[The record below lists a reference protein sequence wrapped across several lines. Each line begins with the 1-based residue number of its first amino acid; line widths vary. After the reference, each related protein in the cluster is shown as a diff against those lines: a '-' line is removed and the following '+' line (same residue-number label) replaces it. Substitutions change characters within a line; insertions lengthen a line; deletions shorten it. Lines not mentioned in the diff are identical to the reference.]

1 MRKWKIKWK
10 GAAALFLC
18 IAMVLGVFDGIPGM
32 EGVMTTEVYAKRGGT
47 ERLNLQQ
54 LQDRFP
60 DGKYWNHLVKN
71 QSQTGDALFGK
82 NDSFADS
89 VTDFPCHTHKTGAV
103 IYNGWYDCNNFDG
116 GLQCC
121 GFARRLAYL
130 VYGNSDWVH
139 GSKSSGS
146 LRSLKPGDVICY
158 RDADTYGNDHYVMVT
173 DVNGDYI
180 TVGEANAYGNCK
192 ISWGRKVNING
203 FYSAIVYSAPYELPR
218 GQVKSE
224 SPSISEQSGTAQQV
238 YTTETSF
245 GRRAVFKNPNGKK
258 ILRLGMML
266 LDANKNEINH
276 RDEGQS
282 AYGVGSRTR
291 SSYIWQGTDTD
302 FGMTLTP
309 GTQYYYKFYIQTE
322 EGLFYSPDYGV
333 KTRGDVV
340 PKKPSLSVDKTD
352 VATGEIVN
360 VSWQA
365 DSAAVNGYTVIVK
378 GTDGNSYSRTVDIQD
393 KNAASVS
400 LILPNAGNYQVT
412 AYAKGTKNSE
422 TAVLAKTLTAHAL
435 STVSF
440 VQNTENGE
448 ELLKTEQ
455 VAYGH
460 DATPPV
466 APKREG
472 YTFQGWDSNYRK
484 VTGNVKVTAKYT
496 INTYKISFQN
506 EDGAVLKEEKV
517 KYLESATPPENPTTD
532 KVGYTFMGWS
542 SNDYQNVKANA
553 VIKASFGWANEK
565 LPIVVTPVSCIY
577 GDGGYTLTYNMT
589 NYPNAKTSGRAIA
602 SLKTS
607 GGKLVA
613 TTESSAFTMAK
624 GATKSNQEIFIP
636 YEGAAASVDIVIV
649 DKFSTGIPISASKNV
664 AATKEWSNWS
674 TTKPDSSYTVE
685 SRTEYRYRDK
695 QTTTSTASSLNG
707 WTKYNTTWAWGNYG
721 NWSSWSR
728 NSYSSSDSRQVETR
742 SVTDSNA
749 YSVNN
754 YYYYRYYNSS
764 ARAYYYT
771 YSSSMGGTKYTF
783 SQADGSAPAMY
794 YYTSYNG
801 HAAYRLNNNN
811 GGRGVNFDNEVWF
824 LESTSNV
831 PATSHT
837 EWRYRDRGKNYTYYY
852 YKWGNWSGWQ
862 TGAVSN
868 SDSRQVETRTVY
880 RYKAKVEGEE
890 DNTGTV
896 RTVKGKVASEFSGKQ
911 ATLLVYKNEE
921 AADYNNE
928 YVGQT
933 TIGSD
938 GSYSFTFKTREEVS
952 AKTGDF
958 TIDLAIEGTSEP
970 VYLDTIKA
978 PLPVYTVNFADWD
991 GTILSTQQVT
1001 EGETA
1006 VLPENPTRVQ
1016 YHFTGWDTGT
1026 TNIHD
1031 NITLTAQYEKNQ
1043 YTVVWVDWSRKNFEI
1058 ADYYEG
1064 DELVVP
1070 SLGEVEG
1077 YELSGWMDD
1086 SGAMPTT
1093 VTGNMILTA
1102 EYKVKTYTVKFYDY
1116 DGQCLSTQ
1124 EVAYGRQASAPQVSQ
1139 KEGMSFVGWS
1149 SADYTCVKSDL
1160 ELYPNY
1166 IYLETAEMPTISV
1179 ASGAYD
1185 GTFRVK
1191 LSAENG
1197 AEIHYTTDGT
1207 VPNQYSTL
1215 YTEEIPIEKN
1225 TVLQA
1230 IACAGN
1236 KNSSSVQKAVYLI
1249 SETEDTDGILKIKRS
1264 TWNLLAGNTE
1274 QFEYTLYRSDGQNE
1288 VELYSLNEDVVSVDE
1303 NGKMSA
1309 NGVGS
1314 TQIFA
1319 ITSDYKYADYCTVN
1333 VTSDEVEVTGIK
1345 LDNSVYF
1352 VAPNEQTEIEA
1363 QVEPYNATHQ
1373 DINWTSSDSDVASVD
1388 EDGTVTAKE
1397 YGTAYLRGYSYT
1409 GNCYVDCAVVVA
1421 EPSVELNDTAIAVEK
1436 GKTYKE
1442 DVYTTG
1448 NLTQKFT
1455 WSSADQTIATVDQ
1468 NGLIKG
1474 IAEGQT
1480 TVSYTSEDGV
1490 YKKDLIVIVTEKDPE
1505 SREELQEEDVI
1516 LKQSKLTYTGKA
1528 IKPEVT
1534 VIHDNVELAEGT
1546 DYSVYY
1552 NNNVDAG
1559 TATIYVTGK
1568 DQYSGVVEK
1577 QFTIDPY
1584 NISQLTIGAISDQ
1597 IYSGAEIYPEVKV
1610 KNGKVTLSE
1619 EVDYHLTYSNNINA
1633 GTAKIKVDGI
1643 GNYTGNR
1650 TISFVIRKENTEK
1663 TDTEKTDTEKK
1674 DTEKDN
1680 SEKEDTGNKVLK
1692 KGATF
1697 TDQKTRA
1704 KYRVTSADSKK
1715 PSVEYVK
1722 TTNTKATSITIPQKV
1737 EKAGVMYTVTAV
1749 TDSAFKNNRK
1759 IQKVTIGN
1767 NVVTIGKYA
1776 FKGCTKLKKL
1786 SIGKN
1791 VTTIENQAFSGC
1803 TALTAVVIPEKVK
1816 KIGIQ
1821 AFCGDKKLKT
1831 ITIKTKK
1838 LTAKTVG
1845 KKAFSGIY
1853 AKAVVKV
1860 PKSKLNAYKKLLK
1873 SQGIGS
1879 KAVYKKI

>member
-1 MRKWKIKWK
+1 MRKSKIKWK
-10 GAAALFLC
+10 GIAALLLC

-32 EGVMTTEVYAKRGGT
+32 QGVMTTEVYAKRGGT

-54 LQDRFP
+54 LQARFP
-60 DGKYWNHLVKN
+60 NGKYWNHYVEN
-71 QSQTGDALFGK
+71 QSQTGDAIYGK
-82 NDSFADS
+82 DDSFADS
-89 VTDFPCHTHKTGAV
+89 VTDFPCHTHAKDAKV
-103 IYNGWYDCNNFDG
+103 QNGWYDCNNFDS

-130 VYGNSDWVH
+130 VYGNSDWVWDRA
-139 GSKSSGS
+139 GYSTN
-146 LRSLKPGDVICY
+146 LNNLKPGDVIRY
-158 RDADTYGNDHYVMVT
+158 SDAHTSRHYVMVT
-173 DVNGDYI
+173 DVNGNCI
-180 TVGEANAYGNCK
+180 KVGEANYGYNDHCR
-192 ISWGRKVNING
+192 IRWGRTIDTRS
-203 FYSAIVYSAPYELPR
+203 FYSVAVYSAPYELPR
-218 GQVKSE
+218 GQVKTE

-245 GRRAVFKNPNGKK
+245 SRRAVFKNPNGKK

-276 RDEGQS
+276 RDEGQN
-282 AYGVGSRTR
+282 AYGVGSRTKT
-291 SSYIWQGTDTD
+291 SYIWESTDAD
-302 FGMTLTP
+302 FGITLTP

-333 KTRGDVV
+333 KTLGDVV

-352 VATGEIVN
+352 VAAGDIVN

-365 DSAAVNGYTVIVK
+365 DSAAVNGYTVNVK
-378 GTDGNSYSRTVDIQD
+378 GTGGNSYTRTIDIQD
-393 KNAASVS
+393 KNASSVS
-400 LILPNAGNYQVT
+400 IILPKAGTYQVT

-422 TAVLAKTLTAHAL
+422 TAVLAKTLTAHAPL
-435 STVSF
+435 TVSF
-440 VQNTENGE
+440 VQNTDKGE
-448 ELLKTEQ
+448 EVLKTEE

-472 YTFQGWDSNYRK
+472 YTFQGWDSNYRN
-484 VTGNVKVTAKYT
+484 VTGDIKVTAKYT
-496 INTYKISFQN
+496 INTYKITFQN
-506 EDGAVLKEEKV
+506 EDGSVLKEEKV

-553 VIKASFGWANEK
+553 IIKASFGWANDK
-565 LPIVVTPVSCIY
+565 LPIVVTPVSCVY

-589 NYPNAKTSGRAIA
+589 NYPTAKTSGRAIA

-707 WTKYNTTWAWGNYG
+707 WTKYNTTWVWGNYG

-728 NSYSSSDSRQVETR
+728 NSYSGSDSRQVETR

-754 YYYYRYYNSS
+754 FYFYRYWNSS
-764 ARAYYYT
+764 AGKYYYT
-771 YSSSMGGTKYTF
+771 YSSSMGGTKYTY
-783 SQADGSAPAMY
+783 SESAGASMQY
-794 YYTSYNG
+794 YNTYSG
-801 HAAYRLNNNN
+801 HAAYRAS
-811 GGRGVNFDNEVWF
+811 GGCKKFGDELWF
-824 LESTSNV
+824 LESTTNV

-852 YKWGNWSGWQ
+852 YKWGDWSGWQ
-862 TGAVSN
+862 TGAVSG

-890 DNTGTV
+890 DNSGTV
-896 RTVKGKVASEFSGKQ
+896 RTVKGKVASKFSGKQ

-958 TIDLAIEGTSEP
+958 TIDLALEGASEP
-970 VYLDTIKA
+970 IYLDTIKA
-978 PLPVYTVNFADWD
+978 PLPVYTVNFTDWD

-1006 VLPENPTRVQ
+1006 VLPENPTREQ

-1031 NITLTAQYEKNQ
+1031 NLTLTAQYEKNQ
-1043 YTVVWVDWSRKNFEI
+1043 YTVIWVDWSRKNFEV
-1058 ADYYEG
+1058 ANYYEG

-1070 SLGEVEG
+1070 ALAEVEG
-1077 YELSGWMDD
+1077 YELSGWMDEN
-1086 SGAMPTT
+1086 GEMPTK
-1093 VTGNMILTA
+1093 VTDNMILTA
-1102 EYKVKTYTVKFYDY
+1102 EYTVKSYTVKFYDY
-1116 DGQCLSTQ
+1116 DGQCISTQ
-1124 EVAYGRQASAPQVSQ
+1124 DVAYGKSAAAPQTAQ

-1166 IYLETAEMPTISV
+1166 IYLETAEVPTISV

-1191 LSAENG
+1191 LSAADG
-1197 AEIHYTTDGT
+1197 TEIHYTTDGT
-1207 VPNQYSTL
+1207 TPNQYSTL

-1264 TWNLLAGNTE
+1264 TWNLLEGNTE
-1274 QFEYTLYRSDGQNE
+1274 QFEYTLYRSDGKNE

-1333 VTSDEVEVTGIK
+1333 VTSDEVEVTGIS
-1345 LDNSVYF
+1345 LENSVYF
-1352 VAPNEQTEIEA
+1352 IAPDETAEIEA

-1373 DINWTSSDSDVASVD
+1373 DINWTSSDSEIASVD
-1388 EDGTVTAKE
+1388 DDGTVTAKA
-1397 YGTAYLRGYSYT
+1397 YGTAYLRGYSHT

-1442 DVYTTG
+1442 SVYVTG

-1468 NGLIKG
+1468 DGVISG

-1480 TVSYTSEDGV
+1480 TVSYTSEDGT
-1490 YKKDLIVIVTEKDPE
+1490 YKKDLIVIVTEKDPD
-1505 SREELQEEDVI
+1505 SKEELQIEDVT
-1516 LKQSKLTYTGKA
+1516 LKQSKITYTGKA
-1528 IKPEVT
+1528 VKPEVT
-1534 VIHDNVELAEGT
+1534 VVHDGTRLVGGT

-1559 TATIYVTGK
+1559 TAAVYVTGK
-1568 DQYSGVVEK
+1568 GQYSGVVEQ
-1577 QFTIDPY
+1577 QFTILPY
-1584 NISQLTIGAISDQ
+1584 DVKQLTVGEISDQ
-1597 IYSGAEIYPEVKV
+1597 IYSGAEIYPEVRV

-1633 GTAKIKVDGI
+1633 GTAKIKIEGI

-1650 TISFVIRKENTEK
+1650 MISFVIRRQN
-1663 TDTEKTDTEKK
+1663 TEKTDTEKK
-1674 DTEKDN
+1674 DTDTGN

-1692 KGATF
+1692 KGTTF
-1697 TDQKTRA
+1697 TDQKTKA
-1704 KYRVTSADSKK
+1704 KYRVTGTDSKK

-1737 EKAGVMYTVTAV
+1737 EKAGVTYTVTAV
-1749 TDSAFKNNRK
+1749 ADSAFKNNRK

-1791 VTTIENQAFSGC
+1791 VTTIENQAFFGC
-1803 TALTAVVIPEKVK
+1803 TVLIAVVLPEKVK
-1816 KIGIQ
+1816 KIGTQ

-1860 PKSKLNAYKKLLK
+1860 PKSKLNVYKKILK
-1873 SQGIGS
+1873 SKEIGS
-1879 KAVYKKI
+1879 KAVYKKM

>member
-1 MRKWKIKWK
+1 MRKSKIKWK
-10 GAAALFLC
+10 GIAALLLC

-32 EGVMTTEVYAKRGGT
+32 QGVMTTEVYAAGTGNDLARVAEQEVGNGYRPEYTHGDGHVFWCAHFVWWCAERAGIPSNVITYTASCTTMYTTMLLRGARKVSSPQRGDICFWTVDGGDSFYHIGIMINDSQCIAGNTDLWVNGKLSKDYRVRVCESRYMADGEQWFYLRPNYQGGT
-47 ERLNLQQ
+47 S
-54 LQDRFP
+54 
-60 DGKYWNHLVKN
+60 VK
-71 QSQTGDALFGK
+71 T
-82 NDSFADS
+82 
-89 VTDFPCHTHKTGAV
+89 
-103 IYNGWYDCNNFDG
+103 
-116 GLQCC
+116 
-121 GFARRLAYL
+121 
-130 VYGNSDWVH
+130 
-139 GSKSSGS
+139 
-146 LRSLKPGDVICY
+146 
-158 RDADTYGNDHYVMVT
+158 
-173 DVNGDYI
+173 
-180 TVGEANAYGNCK
+180 
-192 ISWGRKVNING
+192 
-203 FYSAIVYSAPYELPR
+203 
-218 GQVKSE
+218 E

-245 GRRAVFKNPNGKK
+245 SRRAVFKNPNGKK

-276 RDEGQS
+276 RDEGQN
-282 AYGVGSRTR
+282 AYGVGSRTKT
-291 SSYIWQGTDTD
+291 SYIWESTDAD
-302 FGMTLTP
+302 FGITLTP

-333 KTRGDVV
+333 KTLGDVV

-352 VATGEIVN
+352 VAAGDIVN

-365 DSAAVNGYTVIVK
+365 DPAAVNGYTVNVK
-378 GTDGNSYSRTVDIQD
+378 GTGGNSYSRTIDIQD
-393 KNAASVS
+393 KNASSVS
-400 LILPNAGNYQVT
+400 VILPKAGTYQVT
-412 AYAKGTKNSE
+412 AYAKGTKSSE
-422 TAVLAKTLTAHAL
+422 TAVLAKILTAHAAL
-435 STVSF
+435 AVSF
-440 VQNTENGE
+440 VQNTDKGE
-448 ELLKTEQ
+448 EVLKTEE

-472 YTFQGWDSNYRK
+472 YTFQGWDSNYRN
-484 VTGNVKVTAKYT
+484 VTGDIKVTAKYT
-496 INTYKISFQN
+496 INTYKITFQN
-506 EDGAVLKEEKV
+506 EDGSVLKEEKV

-542 SNDYQNVKANA
+542 SNDYQNVKANSI
-553 VIKASFGWANEK
+553 IKASFGWANDK
-565 LPIVVTPVSCIY
+565 LPIVVTPVSCVY

-589 NYPNAKTSGRAIA
+589 NYPTTKTSGRAIA

-728 NSYSSSDSRQVETR
+728 NSYSGSDSRQVETR

-749 YSVNN
+749 YNVNN

-824 LESTSNV
+824 LESTSTV

-862 TGAVSN
+862 TGAVSGT
-868 SDSRQVETRTVY
+868 DSRQVEARTVY

-890 DNTGTV
+890 DNSGTV
-896 RTVKGKVASEFSGKQ
+896 RTVKGKVASKFSGKQ

-958 TIDLAIEGTSEP
+958 TIDLALEGASEP
-970 VYLDTIKA
+970 IYLDTIKA
-978 PLPVYTVNFADWD
+978 PLPVYTVNFTDWD

-1006 VLPENPTRVQ
+1006 VLPENPTREQ

-1031 NITLTAQYEKNQ
+1031 NLTLTAQYEKNQ
-1043 YTVVWVDWSRKNFEI
+1043 YTVIWVDWSRKNFEV
-1058 ADYYEG
+1058 AKYYEG

-1070 SLGEVEG
+1070 ALAEVEG
-1077 YELSGWMDD
+1077 YELSGWMDEN
-1086 SGAMPTT
+1086 GEMPTK

-1102 EYKVKTYTVKFYDY
+1102 EYTVKSYTVKFYDY
-1116 DGQCLSTQ
+1116 DGQCISTQ
-1124 EVAYGRQASAPQVSQ
+1124 DVAYGKSAAAPQAAQ

-1191 LSAENG
+1191 LSATDG
-1197 AEIHYTTDGT
+1197 TEIHYTTDGT
-1207 VPNQYSTL
+1207 TPNQYSTL

-1264 TWNLLAGNTE
+1264 MWNLIAGNSE
-1274 QFEYTLYRSDGQNE
+1274 QFEYTLYRNDGKNE

-1333 VTSDEVEVTGIK
+1333 VTSDEVEVTGIS
-1345 LDNSVYF
+1345 LENSVYF
-1352 VAPNEQTEIEA
+1352 IAPDETAEIEA

-1373 DINWTSSDSDVASVD
+1373 DINWTSSDYDVASVD
-1388 EDGTVTAKE
+1388 ENGTVTAKA

-1442 DVYTTG
+1442 DAYVTG
-1448 NLTQKFT
+1448 NLTQKFI
-1455 WSSADQTIATVDQ
+1455 WSSADQTVATVDQ
-1468 NGLIKG
+1468 DGVISG

-1480 TVSYTSEDGV
+1480 TVSYTSEDGT
-1490 YKKDLIVIVTEKDPE
+1490 YKKDLIVIVTEKDPD
-1505 SREELQEEDVI
+1505 SKEELQTEDVK
-1516 LKQSKLTYTGKA
+1516 LQQSEMKYTGKA

-1534 VIHDNVELAEGT
+1534 VSHNNVELVEGT
-1546 DYSVYY
+1546 DYNIYY

-1559 TATIYVTGK
+1559 TAVVYVTGK
-1568 DQYSGVVEK
+1568 GQYSGVAEQ
-1577 QFTIDPY
+1577 QFTILPY
-1584 NISQLTIGAISDQ
+1584 DIDGLTIGKISDQ
-1597 IYSGAEIYPEVKV
+1597 NYSGAEIYPEVKV

-1633 GTAKIKVDGI
+1633 GTAKIKIEGI

-1650 TISFVIRKENTEK
+1650 MISFVIRRQNTEK

-1674 DTEKDN
+1674 DTDTGN

-1692 KGATF
+1692 KGTTF
-1697 TDQKTRA
+1697 TDQKTKA
-1704 KYRVTSADSKK
+1704 KYRVTGTDSKK

-1737 EKAGVMYTVTAV
+1737 EKAGVTYTVTAV
-1749 TDSAFKNNRK
+1749 ADSAFKNNRK

-1791 VTTIENQAFSGC
+1791 VTTIENQAFFGC
-1803 TALTAVVIPEKVK
+1803 TVLTAVVLPEKVK
-1816 KIGIQ
+1816 KIGTQ

-1860 PKSKLNAYKKLLK
+1860 PKSKLNVYKKILK
-1873 SQGIGS
+1873 SKGIGS
-1879 KAVYKKI
+1879 KAVYKKM

>member
-32 EGVMTTEVYAKRGGT
+32 EGVMTTEVYAAGTANDLVSVAQNQLWKNNLDYKYGPTTSQWCAYFVSWCANQAGIPKYIIPYTSQSTDMHDKMIANGAKVVSSPQKGDIVFYKKRNVGNIYVHVGIMTSRTECIEGNLWLNNNYSQVSTSKPLNYIYIDGT
-47 ERLNLQQ
+47 
-54 LQDRFP
+54 
-60 DGKYWNHLVKN
+60 Y
-71 QSQTGDALFGK
+71 
-82 NDSFADS
+82 
-89 VTDFPCHTHKTGAV
+89 
-103 IYNGWYDCNNFDG
+103 
-116 GLQCC
+116 
-121 GFARRLAYL
+121 ARAE
-130 VYGNSDWVH
+130 D
-139 GSKSSGS
+139 
-146 LRSLKPGDVICY
+146 
-158 RDADTYGNDHYVMVT
+158 
-173 DVNGDYI
+173 
-180 TVGEANAYGNCK
+180 
-192 ISWGRKVNING
+192 
-203 FYSAIVYSAPYELPR
+203 IVYVRPNYQGGAS
-218 GQVKSE
+218 VKSE
-224 SPSISEQSGTAQQV
+224 SPSISEQSGNAQQV

-352 VATGEIVN
+352 VAAGEIVN

-400 LILPNAGNYQVT
+400 LILPNAGNYQIT

-460 DATPPV
+460 DATPPM

-472 YTFQGWDSNYRK
+472 YTFQGWDSNYRN

-728 NSYSSSDSRQVETR
+728 NSYSGSDSRQVETR

-754 YYYYRYYNSS
+754 FYFYRYWNSS
-764 ARAYYYT
+764 AGKYYYT
-771 YSSSMGGTKYTF
+771 YSSSMGGTKYTY
-783 SQADGSAPAMY
+783 SESAGASMQY
-794 YYTSYNG
+794 YNTYSG
-801 HAAYRLNNNN
+801 HAAYRAS
-811 GGRGVNFDNEVWF
+811 GGCKKFGDELWF
-824 LESTSNV
+824 LESTTNV

-862 TGAVSN
+862 TGAVSGT
-868 SDSRQVETRTVY
+868 DSRQVEARTVY

-890 DNTGTV
+890 DNSGTV
-896 RTVKGKVASEFSGKQ
+896 RTVKGKVASKFSGKQ

-933 TIGSD
+933 TIASD

-958 TIDLAIEGTSEP
+958 TIDLALEGASEP
-970 VYLDTIKA
+970 IYLDTIKA
-978 PLPVYTVNFADWD
+978 PLPVYTVNFTDWD

-1006 VLPENPTRVQ
+1006 VLPENPTREQ

-1031 NITLTAQYEKNQ
+1031 NLTLTAQYEKNQ
-1043 YTVVWVDWSRKNFEI
+1043 YTVIWVDWSRKNFEV
-1058 ADYYEG
+1058 ANYYEG

-1070 SLGEVEG
+1070 ALAEVEG
-1077 YELSGWMDD
+1077 YELSGWMDEN
-1086 SGAMPTT
+1086 GEMPTK

-1102 EYKVKTYTVKFYDY
+1102 EYTVKSYTVKFYDY

-1249 SETEDTDGILKIKRS
+1249 SEMEDTDGILKIKRS

-1663 TDTEKTDTEKK
+1663 SDTEKSDTEKSDTEKTDTEEK

-1680 SEKEDTGNKVLK
+1680 SEKEDTDNKVLK

-1749 TDSAFKNNRK
+1749 ADSAFKNNRK

-1873 SQGIGS
+1873 SKGIGS

>member
-10 GAAALFLC
+10 GTAALFLC

-32 EGVMTTEVYAKRGGT
+32 EGVMTTEVYAAGTANDLVSVAEQEVGNGYRPQYTHGAGQVSWCAHFVWWCAEQAGIPSNVITYTDSCTTMYNTMISRGTRVVSSPQRGDICFWT
-47 ERLNLQQ
+47 SNKGASFYHVGIMINSSQCVAGNTDYLGKKDFRVRVCESKYKV
-54 LQDRFP
+54 
-60 DGKYWNHLVKN
+60 DGEQWFYLRPNY
-71 QSQTGDALFGK
+71 QG
-82 NDSFADS
+82 
-89 VTDFPCHTHKTGAV
+89 GA
-103 IYNGWYDCNNFDG
+103 
-116 GLQCC
+116 
-121 GFARRLAYL
+121 
-130 VYGNSDWVH
+130 S
-139 GSKSSGS
+139 
-146 LRSLKPGDVICY
+146 
-158 RDADTYGNDHYVMVT
+158 
-173 DVNGDYI
+173 
-180 TVGEANAYGNCK
+180 
-192 ISWGRKVNING
+192 
-203 FYSAIVYSAPYELPR
+203 
-218 GQVKSE
+218 VKSE

-352 VATGEIVN
+352 VAAGEIVN

-400 LILPNAGNYQVT
+400 LILPNAGNYQIT

-472 YTFQGWDSNYRK
+472 YTFQGWDSNYRN

-1139 KEGMSFVGWS
+1139 KE
-1149 SADYTCVKSDL
+1149 
-1160 ELYPNY
+1160 E
-1166 IYLETAEMPTISV
+1166 
-1179 ASGAYD
+1179 
-1185 GTFRVK
+1185 
-1191 LSAENG
+1191 
-1197 AEIHYTTDGT
+1197 
-1207 VPNQYSTL
+1207 
-1215 YTEEIPIEKN
+1215 
-1225 TVLQA
+1225 
-1230 IACAGN
+1230 
-1236 KNSSSVQKAVYLI
+1236 
-1249 SETEDTDGILKIKRS
+1249 
-1264 TWNLLAGNTE
+1264 
-1274 QFEYTLYRSDGQNE
+1274 
-1288 VELYSLNEDVVSVDE
+1288 
-1303 NGKMSA
+1303 
-1309 NGVGS
+1309 
-1314 TQIFA
+1314 
-1319 ITSDYKYADYCTVN
+1319 
-1333 VTSDEVEVTGIK
+1333 
-1345 LDNSVYF
+1345 
-1352 VAPNEQTEIEA
+1352 
-1363 QVEPYNATHQ
+1363 
-1373 DINWTSSDSDVASVD
+1373 
-1388 EDGTVTAKE
+1388 
-1397 YGTAYLRGYSYT
+1397 
-1409 GNCYVDCAVVVA
+1409 
-1421 EPSVELNDTAIAVEK
+1421 
-1436 GKTYKE
+1436 
-1442 DVYTTG
+1442 
-1448 NLTQKFT
+1448 
-1455 WSSADQTIATVDQ
+1455 
-1468 NGLIKG
+1468 
-1474 IAEGQT
+1474 
-1480 TVSYTSEDGV
+1480 
-1490 YKKDLIVIVTEKDPE
+1490 
-1505 SREELQEEDVI
+1505 
-1516 LKQSKLTYTGKA
+1516 
-1528 IKPEVT
+1528 
-1534 VIHDNVELAEGT
+1534 
-1546 DYSVYY
+1546 
-1552 NNNVDAG
+1552 
-1559 TATIYVTGK
+1559 
-1568 DQYSGVVEK
+1568 
-1577 QFTIDPY
+1577 
-1584 NISQLTIGAISDQ
+1584 
-1597 IYSGAEIYPEVKV
+1597 
-1610 KNGKVTLSE
+1610 
-1619 EVDYHLTYSNNINA
+1619 
-1633 GTAKIKVDGI
+1633 
-1643 GNYTGNR
+1643 
-1650 TISFVIRKENTEK
+1650 
-1663 TDTEKTDTEKK
+1663 
-1674 DTEKDN
+1674 
-1680 SEKEDTGNKVLK
+1680 
-1692 KGATF
+1692 
-1697 TDQKTRA
+1697 
-1704 KYRVTSADSKK
+1704 
-1715 PSVEYVK
+1715 
-1722 TTNTKATSITIPQKV
+1722 
-1737 EKAGVMYTVTAV
+1737 
-1749 TDSAFKNNRK
+1749 
-1759 IQKVTIGN
+1759 
-1767 NVVTIGKYA
+1767 
-1776 FKGCTKLKKL
+1776 
-1786 SIGKN
+1786 
-1791 VTTIENQAFSGC
+1791 
-1803 TALTAVVIPEKVK
+1803 
-1816 KIGIQ
+1816 
-1821 AFCGDKKLKT
+1821 
-1831 ITIKTKK
+1831 
-1838 LTAKTVG
+1838 
-1845 KKAFSGIY
+1845 
-1853 AKAVVKV
+1853 
-1860 PKSKLNAYKKLLK
+1860 
-1873 SQGIGS
+1873 
-1879 KAVYKKI
+1879 

>member
-32 EGVMTTEVYAKRGGT
+32 EGVMTTEVYAAGTANDLVSVAQNQLWKNNLDYKYGPTTSQWCAYFVSWCANQAGIPKYIIPYTSQSTDMHDKMIANGAKVVSSPQKGDIVFYKKRNVGNIYVHVGIMTSRTECIEGNLWLNNNYSQVSTSKPLNYIYIDGT
-47 ERLNLQQ
+47 
-54 LQDRFP
+54 
-60 DGKYWNHLVKN
+60 Y
-71 QSQTGDALFGK
+71 
-82 NDSFADS
+82 
-89 VTDFPCHTHKTGAV
+89 
-103 IYNGWYDCNNFDG
+103 
-116 GLQCC
+116 
-121 GFARRLAYL
+121 ARAE
-130 VYGNSDWVH
+130 D
-139 GSKSSGS
+139 
-146 LRSLKPGDVICY
+146 
-158 RDADTYGNDHYVMVT
+158 
-173 DVNGDYI
+173 
-180 TVGEANAYGNCK
+180 
-192 ISWGRKVNING
+192 
-203 FYSAIVYSAPYELPR
+203 IVYVRPNYQGGAS
-218 GQVKSE
+218 VKSE
-224 SPSISEQSGTAQQV
+224 SPSISEQSGNAQQV

-422 TAVLAKTLTAHAL
+422 TAVLAKTLTAHAP

-472 YTFQGWDSNYRK
+472 YTFQGWDSNYRN

-754 YYYYRYYNSS
+754 FYFYRYWNSS
-764 ARAYYYT
+764 AGKYYYT
-771 YSSSMGGTKYTF
+771 YSASMGGTKYTY
-783 SQADGSAPAMY
+783 SETAGASMQY
-794 YYTSYNG
+794 YNTYGG
-801 HAAYRLNNNN
+801 HAAYRAS
-811 GGRGVNFDNEVWF
+811 GGCKKFGDELWF

-1207 VPNQYSTL
+1207 VPNPYSTL

-1373 DINWTSSDSDVASVD
+1373 DINWTSSDSNVASVD

-1663 TDTEKTDTEKK
+1663 TDTEKTDTEEK

-1680 SEKEDTGNKVLK
+1680 SEKEDTDNKVLK

-1749 TDSAFKNNRK
+1749 ADSAFKNNRK

-1873 SQGIGS
+1873 SKGIGS

>member
-1 MRKWKIKWK
+1 MRKSKIKWK
-10 GAAALFLC
+10 GIAALLLC

-32 EGVMTTEVYAKRGGT
+32 QGVMTTEVYAKRGGT

-54 LQDRFP
+54 LQARFP
-60 DGKYWNHLVKN
+60 NDKYWNHKVKN
-71 QSQTGDALFGK
+71 QSQVGDALGPPK
-82 NDSFADS
+82 NDESFADS
-89 VTDFPCHTHKTGAV
+89 VGDVPCHTHEVGAV
-103 IYNGWYDCNNFDG
+103 VQNGWYDCNYFDG
-116 GLQCC
+116 GWQCC

-139 GSKSSGS
+139 GTKSSGS
-146 LRSLKPGDVICY
+146 LNSLKPGDVICY
-158 RDADTYGNDHYVMVT
+158 KDHDTYGKDHYVMVT
-173 DVNGDYI
+173 DINGSYI
-180 TVGEANAYGNCK
+180 TVGEANANGNCR
-192 ISWGRKVNING
+192 ISWGREVNTNG

-218 GQVKSE
+218 GQVKTE

-245 GRRAVFKNPNGKK
+245 SRRAVFKNPNGKK

-276 RDEGQS
+276 RDEGQN
-282 AYGVGSRTR
+282 AYGVGSRTKT
-291 SSYIWQGTDTD
+291 SYIWESTDAD
-302 FGMTLTP
+302 FGITLTP

-333 KTRGDVV
+333 KTLGDVI
-340 PKKPSLSVDKTD
+340 PKKPVLSVDKTD
-352 VATGEIVN
+352 VAAGDIVN

-365 DSAAVNGYTVIVK
+365 DSAAVNGYTVNVK
-378 GTDGNSYSRTVDIQD
+378 GTGGNSYSRTIDIQD
-393 KNAASVS
+393 KNASSVS
-400 LILPNAGNYQVT
+400 VILPKAGTYQVT
-412 AYAKGTKNSE
+412 AYAKGTKSSE
-422 TAVLAKTLTAHAL
+422 TAVLAKTLTAHAAL
-435 STVSF
+435 AVSF
-440 VQNTENGE
+440 VQNTDKGE
-448 ELLKTEQ
+448 EVLKTEE

-460 DATPPV
+460 D
-466 APKREG
+466 
-472 YTFQGWDSNYRK
+472 
-484 VTGNVKVTAKYT
+484 
-496 INTYKISFQN
+496 
-506 EDGAVLKEEKV
+506 
-517 KYLESATPPENPTTD
+517 ATPPENPTTD

-542 SNDYQNVKANA
+542 SNDYQNVKANSI
-553 VIKASFGWANEK
+553 IKASFGWANDK
-565 LPIVVTPVSCIY
+565 LPIVVTPVSCVY

-589 NYPNAKTSGRAIA
+589 NYPTTKTSGRAIA

-728 NSYSSSDSRQVETR
+728 NSYSGSDSRQVETR
-742 SVTDSNA
+742 NVTDSNA
-749 YSVNN
+749 YNVNN

-824 LESTSNV
+824 LESTSTI

-862 TGAVSN
+862 TGAVSGT
-868 SDSRQVETRTVY
+868 DSRQVEARTVY

-890 DNTGTV
+890 DNSGTV
-896 RTVKGKVASEFSGKQ
+896 RTVKGKVASKFSGKQ

-933 TIGSD
+933 TIASD

-958 TIDLAIEGTSEP
+958 TIDLALEGASEP
-970 VYLDTIKA
+970 IYLDTIKA
-978 PLPVYTVNFADWD
+978 PLPVYTVNFTDWD

-1006 VLPENPTRVQ
+1006 VLPENPTREQ
-1016 YHFTGWDTGT
+1016 YHLTGWDTGI

-1031 NITLTAQYEKNQ
+1031 NLTLTAQYEKNQ
-1043 YTVVWVDWSRKNFEI
+1043 YTVIWVDWSRKNFEV
-1058 ADYYEG
+1058 ANYYEG

-1070 SLGEVEG
+1070 ALAEVEG
-1077 YELSGWMDD
+1077 YELSGWMDEN
-1086 SGAMPTT
+1086 GEMPTK

-1102 EYKVKTYTVKFYDY
+1102 EYTVKSYTVKFYDY
-1116 DGQCLSTQ
+1116 DGQCISTQ
-1124 EVAYGRQASAPQVSQ
+1124 DVAYGKSAAAPQAAQ

-1191 LSAENG
+1191 LSAADG
-1197 AEIHYTTDGT
+1197 TEIHYTTDGT
-1207 VPNQYSTL
+1207 TPNQYSTL

-1264 TWNLLAGNTE
+1264 MWNLIAGNSE
-1274 QFEYTLYRSDGQNE
+1274 QFEYTLYRNDGKNE

-1333 VTSDEVEVTGIK
+1333 VTSDEVEVTGIS
-1345 LDNSVYF
+1345 LENSVYF
-1352 VAPNEQTEIEA
+1352 IAPDETAEIEA

-1373 DINWTSSDSDVASVD
+1373 DINWTSSDYDVASVD
-1388 EDGTVTAKE
+1388 ENGTVTAKA

-1442 DVYTTG
+1442 DAYVTG
-1448 NLTQKFT
+1448 NLTQKFI
-1455 WSSADQTIATVDQ
+1455 WSSADQTVATVDQ
-1468 NGLIKG
+1468 DGVISG

-1480 TVSYTSEDGV
+1480 TVSYTSEDGT
-1490 YKKDLIVIVTEKDPE
+1490 YKKDLIVIVTEKDPD
-1505 SREELQEEDVI
+1505 SKEELQTEDVK
-1516 LKQSKLTYTGKA
+1516 LQQSEMKYTGKA

-1534 VIHDNVELAEGT
+1534 VSHNNVELVEGT
-1546 DYSVYY
+1546 DYNIYY
-1552 NNNVDAG
+1552 NNNVDTG
-1559 TATIYVTGK
+1559 TAVVYVTGK
-1568 DQYSGVVEK
+1568 GQYSGVAEQ
-1577 QFTIDPY
+1577 QFTILPY
-1584 NISQLTIGAISDQ
+1584 DIDRLTIGKISDQ
-1597 IYSGAEIYPEVKV
+1597 NYSGAEIYPEVKV

-1619 EVDYHLTYSNNINA
+1619 EVDYHLTYSDNVNV
-1633 GTAKIKVDGI
+1633 GTAKVKIDGI
-1643 GNYTGNR
+1643 GNYTGSK
-1650 TISFVIRKENTEK
+1650 TINFTIRHVKTDTEKKDTEK
-1663 TDTEKTDTEKK
+1663 TDTQEPDTEKTDTEKK
-1674 DTEKDN
+1674 DTETVN
-1680 SEKEDTGNKVLK
+1680 SEKEDTGNKVLT
-1692 KGATF
+1692 KGTVF
-1697 TDQKTRA
+1697 TDQKTKA

-1715 PSVEYVK
+1715 TSVEYIK
-1722 TTNTKATSITIPQKV
+1722 TTNAKATSVTIPQKV
-1737 EKAGVMYTVTAV
+1737 EKAGVTYTVTAV
-1749 TDSAFKNNRK
+1749 ADGAFKNNRK

-1816 KIGIQ
+1816 KIGTQ

-1845 KKAFSGIY
+1845 KKAFSDIY

-1860 PKSKLNAYKKLLK
+1860 PKIKLNAYKKILK
-1873 SQGIGS
+1873 SKGIGS
-1879 KAVYKKI
+1879 KAVYKKM

>member
-32 EGVMTTEVYAKRGGT
+32 EGVMTTEVYAAGTANDLVSVAQNQLWKNNLDYKYGPTTSQWCAYFVSWCANQAGIPKYIIPYTSQSTDMHDKMIANGAKVVSSPQKGDIVFYKKRNVGNIYVHVGIMTSRTECIEGNLWLNNNYSQVSTSKPLNYIYIDGT
-47 ERLNLQQ
+47 
-54 LQDRFP
+54 
-60 DGKYWNHLVKN
+60 Y
-71 QSQTGDALFGK
+71 
-82 NDSFADS
+82 
-89 VTDFPCHTHKTGAV
+89 
-103 IYNGWYDCNNFDG
+103 
-116 GLQCC
+116 
-121 GFARRLAYL
+121 ARAE
-130 VYGNSDWVH
+130 D
-139 GSKSSGS
+139 
-146 LRSLKPGDVICY
+146 
-158 RDADTYGNDHYVMVT
+158 
-173 DVNGDYI
+173 
-180 TVGEANAYGNCK
+180 
-192 ISWGRKVNING
+192 
-203 FYSAIVYSAPYELPR
+203 IVYVRPNYQGGAS
-218 GQVKSE
+218 VKSE
-224 SPSISEQSGTAQQV
+224 SPSISEQSGNAQQV

-422 TAVLAKTLTAHAL
+422 TAVLAKTLTAHAP

-472 YTFQGWDSNYRK
+472 YTFQGWDSNYRN

-754 YYYYRYYNSS
+754 FYFYRYWNSS
-764 ARAYYYT
+764 AGKYYYT
-771 YSSSMGGTKYTF
+771 YSASMGGTKYTY
-783 SQADGSAPAMY
+783 SETAGASMQY
-794 YYTSYNG
+794 YNTYGG
-801 HAAYRLNNNN
+801 HAAYRAS
-811 GGRGVNFDNEVWF
+811 GGCKKFGDELWF

-1207 VPNQYSTL
+1207 VPNPYSTL

-1373 DINWTSSDSDVASVD
+1373 DINWTSSDSNVASVD

-1663 TDTEKTDTEKK
+1663 TDTEKTDTEKTDTEKTDTEKTDTEEK

-1680 SEKEDTGNKVLK
+1680 SEKEDTDNKVLK

-1749 TDSAFKNNRK
+1749 ADSAFKNNRK

-1873 SQGIGS
+1873 SKGIGS

>member
-10 GAAALFLC
+10 GTAALFLC

-32 EGVMTTEVYAKRGGT
+32 EGVMTTEVYAAGTANDLVSVAEQEVGNGYRPQYTHGAGQVSWCAHFVWWCAEQAGIPSNVITYTDSCTTMYNTMISRGTRVVSSPQRGDICFWT
-47 ERLNLQQ
+47 SNKGASFYHVGIMINSSQCVAGNTDYLGKKDFRVRVCESKYKV
-54 LQDRFP
+54 
-60 DGKYWNHLVKN
+60 DGEQWFYLRPNY
-71 QSQTGDALFGK
+71 QG
-82 NDSFADS
+82 
-89 VTDFPCHTHKTGAV
+89 GA
-103 IYNGWYDCNNFDG
+103 
-116 GLQCC
+116 
-121 GFARRLAYL
+121 
-130 VYGNSDWVH
+130 S
-139 GSKSSGS
+139 
-146 LRSLKPGDVICY
+146 
-158 RDADTYGNDHYVMVT
+158 
-173 DVNGDYI
+173 
-180 TVGEANAYGNCK
+180 
-192 ISWGRKVNING
+192 
-203 FYSAIVYSAPYELPR
+203 
-218 GQVKSE
+218 VKSE

-352 VATGEIVN
+352 VAAGEIVN

-400 LILPNAGNYQVT
+400 LILPNAGNYQIT

-472 YTFQGWDSNYRK
+472 YTFQGWDSNYRN

-1409 GNCYVDCAVVVA
+1409 GNCYVDCAVVA

-1455 WSSADQTIATVDQ
+1455 WSSADQIIATVDQ

-1663 TDTEKTDTEKK
+1663 TDTEKTDTEEK

-1680 SEKEDTGNKVLK
+1680 SEKEDTDNKVLK

-1749 TDSAFKNNRK
+1749 ADSAFKNNRK

-1791 VTTIENQAFSGC
+1791 ATTIENQAFSGC

-1873 SQGIGS
+1873 SKGIGS

>member
-1 MRKWKIKWK
+1 MKKWKIKWK

-32 EGVMTTEVYAKRGGT
+32 EGVMTTEVYAAGTANDLVSVAQNQLWKNNLDYKYGPTTSQWCAYFVSWCANQAGIPKYIIPYTSQSTDMHDKMIANGAKVVSSPQKGDIVFYKKRNVGNIYVHVGIMTSRTECIEGNLWLNNNYSQVSTSKPLNYIYIDGT
-47 ERLNLQQ
+47 
-54 LQDRFP
+54 
-60 DGKYWNHLVKN
+60 Y
-71 QSQTGDALFGK
+71 
-82 NDSFADS
+82 
-89 VTDFPCHTHKTGAV
+89 
-103 IYNGWYDCNNFDG
+103 
-116 GLQCC
+116 
-121 GFARRLAYL
+121 ARAE
-130 VYGNSDWVH
+130 D
-139 GSKSSGS
+139 
-146 LRSLKPGDVICY
+146 
-158 RDADTYGNDHYVMVT
+158 
-173 DVNGDYI
+173 
-180 TVGEANAYGNCK
+180 
-192 ISWGRKVNING
+192 
-203 FYSAIVYSAPYELPR
+203 IVYVRPNYQGGAS
-218 GQVKSE
+218 VKSE
-224 SPSISEQSGTAQQV
+224 SPSISEQSGNAQQV

-422 TAVLAKTLTAHAL
+422 TAVLAKTLTAHAP
-435 STVSF
+435 STISF

-472 YTFQGWDSNYRK
+472 YTFQGWDSNYRN

-933 TIGSD
+933 TIGRD

-991 GTILSTQQVT
+991 GTILSTRQVT

-1249 SETEDTDGILKIKRS
+1249 SETEDTEGILKIKRS

-1546 DYSVYY
+1546 DYSIYY

-1663 TDTEKTDTEKK
+1663 TDTEKTDTEKTDTEKTDTERK

-1680 SEKEDTGNKVLK
+1680 SEKEDTDNKVLK

-1749 TDSAFKNNRK
+1749 ADSAFKNNRK

-1873 SQGIGS
+1873 SKGIGS

>member
-10 GAAALFLC
+10 GTAALFLC

-32 EGVMTTEVYAKRGGT
+32 EGVMTTETANDLVSVAEQEVGNGYRPQYTHGAGQVSWCAHFVWWCAEQAGIPSNVITYTDSCTTMYNTMISRGTRVVSSPQRGDICFWT
-47 ERLNLQQ
+47 SNKGASFYHVGIMINSSQCVAGNTDYLGKKDFRVRVCESKYKV
-54 LQDRFP
+54 
-60 DGKYWNHLVKN
+60 DGEQWFYLRPNY
-71 QSQTGDALFGK
+71 QG
-82 NDSFADS
+82 
-89 VTDFPCHTHKTGAV
+89 GA
-103 IYNGWYDCNNFDG
+103 
-116 GLQCC
+116 
-121 GFARRLAYL
+121 
-130 VYGNSDWVH
+130 S
-139 GSKSSGS
+139 
-146 LRSLKPGDVICY
+146 
-158 RDADTYGNDHYVMVT
+158 
-173 DVNGDYI
+173 
-180 TVGEANAYGNCK
+180 
-192 ISWGRKVNING
+192 
-203 FYSAIVYSAPYELPR
+203 
-218 GQVKSE
+218 VKSE

-352 VATGEIVN
+352 VAAGVN

-400 LILPNAGNYQVT
+400 LILPNAGNYQIT

-472 YTFQGWDSNYRK
+472 YTFQGWDSNYRN

-1455 WSSADQTIATVDQ
+1455 WSSADQIIATVDQ

-1663 TDTEKTDTEKK
+1663 TDTEKTDTEEK

-1680 SEKEDTGNKVLK
+1680 SEKEDTDNKVLK

-1749 TDSAFKNNRK
+1749 ADSAFKNNRK

-1791 VTTIENQAFSGC
+1791 ATTIENQAFSGC

-1873 SQGIGS
+1873 SKGIGS